1 MNSPRPWSYHQK
13 ATAVATR
20 SATRALAMRL
30 RSSVRC
36 AINDIVASGSRGGRR
51 RRMRDAEPAWVTV
64 VLPGRGGSAGGAV
77 GRAGLL
83 GSGPELGGAGLGG
96 PGLLVQLRGQVAGG
110 RRGGRH
116 DLGADG
122 GRLGRV
128 ARAEPPA
135 RGVVVLH
142 ALHLALEDAQ
152 RATERARGVRQLL
165 VAEQQQDRQDDQA
178 DLQRAE

>member
-20 SATRALAMRL
+20 SATSAFAMRL

-83 GSGPELGGAGLGG
+83 GSGPELGGA
-96 PGLLVQLRGQVAGG
+96 
-110 RRGGRH
+110 
-116 DLGADG
+116 
-122 GRLGRV
+122 RLGRV

-165 VAEQQQDRQDDQA
+165 VAEQQQDR
-178 DLQRAE
+178 